1 MVASLFH
8 NDSPAPLKTAHL
20 IAADS
25 PRQAFYTIWIEPA
38 GRFFRV
44 CKISGAGGRVW
55 HRQAWECDSLAAAE
69 RLFNRRVREKTNPAR
84 RSRRKYRLGSLLPV
98 AEAA

>member
-1 MVASLFH
+1 MVASLFLS
-8 NDSPAPLKTAHL
+8 DSPAPLKTAHL

-38 GRFFRV
+38 GRFYRV

-55 HRQAWECDSLAAAE
+55 HRQALGFD
-69 RLFNRRVREKTNPAR
+69 TNPAHTETATAVTQALLAL
-84 RSRRKYRLGSLLPV
+84 RKQLAGRQANVQP
-98 AEAA
+98 AR